1 MPAAVACHCVDRY
14 RLTEQPVSMIL
25 SAHKLTL
32 GYRGHA
38 VVSDVSF
45 EVSAGD
51 VLAVVGHNGSGK
63 STLVK
68 SILGTLPV
76 IDGQL
81 SWHVKRP
88 SEIAFLGQR
97 SEFDTSVPVRLRDIV
112 EMGAWSHLG
121 FSGRVDAAGRAAI
134 DAAMERTGTT
144 SLADMPLH
152 TLSAGQLQRALFA
165 RTIVQDAPVILLD
178 EPFTAIDQS
187 TEADLLSLIDDWSRE
202 GRAVIMVLHDLSA
215 VLHHCHAALLLGR
228 GLALFGGLEQIL
240 TPANLVDLNYLTP
253 SQAAWQQ
260 TMFGMNPDGVAG
272 VSDV

>member
-1 MPAAVACHCVDRY
+1 MV
-14 RLTEQPVSMIL
+14 L
-25 SAHKLTL
+25 SAHELTL

-38 VVSDVSF
+38 VVSNVSF

-68 SILGTLPV
+68 SILGTLPI
-76 IDGQL
+76 IDGQI
-81 SWHVKRP
+81 SWPGGKP
-88 SEIAFLGQR
+88 SEVAFLGQR
-97 SEFDTSVPVRLRDIV
+97 SEFDTRVPVRLRDIV
-112 EMGAWSHLG
+112 EMGAWSRLG
-121 FSGRVDAAGRAAI
+121 FGGRIDWKGRAAI
-134 DAAMERTGTT
+134 DAAMERTGTAA
-144 SLADMPLH
+144 LADMPLH

-165 RTIVQDAPVILLD
+165 RTIVQDASVILLD

-228 GLALFGGLEQIL
+228 GTARFGPLAETL

-253 SQAAWQQ
+253 SQADWQQ
-260 TMFGMNPDGVAG
+260 SMFGRQPDSVTGRG
-272 VSDV
+272 DV